1 MVDKHA
7 ITIGNHEKVW
17 CEKCEYKTTEEEEL
31 RIYADNKHDTI
42 GERSVENIIT
52 MTMYIEFLNLLNQH
66 HK

>member
-42 GERSVENIIT
+42 GENPEKI
-52 MTMYIEFLNLLNQH
+52 
-66 HK
+66 